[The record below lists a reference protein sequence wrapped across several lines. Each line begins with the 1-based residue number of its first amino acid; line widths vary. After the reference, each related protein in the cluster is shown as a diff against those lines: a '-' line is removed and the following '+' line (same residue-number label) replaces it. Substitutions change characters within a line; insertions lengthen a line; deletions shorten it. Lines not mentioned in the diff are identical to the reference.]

1 MPFFAISATL
11 FKMADI
17 LNAILNKYSQNEA
30 EVIRRAFEFAK
41 NIHNGQKRD
50 SGEEYIFHPLQSAK
64 ILADLNLDYETIS
77 AAMLHDVLE
86 DSDTS
91 PEDIE
96 KEFGANITFLV
107 KAVTKLKNVSYS
119 GEKVYIENFHK
130 MILATAKD
138 LRVVLIKLADRLHN
152 LETIE
157 FFKGDKER
165 VARESLEVYAPL
177 ASRLGMGEIKGIIED
192 LAFPYIYPEDYKKLL
207 AFVKNQIE
215 ENKKYI
221 ADIKPA
227 LEKTLKENGIK
238 FINISA
244 RAKHLYSLW
253 KKLQKYDFNL
263 ERIYDLVALRIIVP
277 DIASCYE
284 TLGILHKYWQP
295 LPGRIK
301 DYIALPK
308 PNGYQSLHTTVF
320 CDGGKI
326 TEFQIRTEEMQKNA
340 DYGIAAHWSY
350 KENKNHIT
358 KKLSWIKQLQEWQ
371 LQNMSLQEFWE
382 NAKIDFFKD
391 RIFVFTPK
399 GDVIELP
406 EGSTPIDFAYA
417 VHTDLGNR
425 CSLSKVNGKIMAIN
439 QPLND
444 GDIIEIVVNKKQ
456 NPSRDWLEFVKT
468 SKARSKIREHLKLK
482 LI

>member
-1 MPFFAISATL
+1 
-11 FKMADI
+11 MAEL
-17 LNAILNKYSQNEA
+17 LNAILNKYSQKEA

-64 ILADLNLDYETIS
+64 ILADLNLDYETVS

-86 DSDTS
+86 DSDTK
-91 PEDIE
+91 PETLE
-96 KEFGANITFLV
+96 KEFGINITFLV
-107 KAVTKLKNVSYS
+107 KAVTKLNRVSYS
-119 GEKVYIENFHK
+119 GEKGYIENFHK

-138 LRVVLIKLADRLHN
+138 VRVVLIKLADRLHN

-157 FFKGDKER
+157 AFKGNRER
-165 VARESLEVYAPL
+165 MARESLEVYAPL
-177 ASRLGMGEIKGIIED
+177 ASRLGMGEIKGIMED
-192 LAFPYIYPEDYKKLL
+192 LAFPYVYPEDYKKLVG
-207 AFVKNQIE
+207 FVSDKIE
-215 ENKKYI
+215 GNKKYV
-221 ADIKPA
+221 ASIKPTV
-227 LEKTLKENGIK
+227 EKTLIENGIK
-238 FINISA
+238 FTKLSA

-253 KKLQKYDFNL
+253 LKLQKYDFNL
-263 ERIYDLVALRIIVP
+263 ERIYDLVALRVIVP

-284 TLGILHKYWQP
+284 TLGILHKYWSP

-326 TEFQIRTEEMQKNA
+326 TEFQIRTEEMNKNA

-350 KENKNHIT
+350 KEDKNPLA
-358 KKLSWIKQLQEWQ
+358 KKLSWITQLQEWQ
-371 LQNMSLQEFWE
+371 LQNMSSQEFWE
-382 NAKIDFFKD
+382 NAKIDFFKN

-406 EGSTPIDFAYA
+406 EGSTPVDFAYS

-425 CSLSKVNGKIMAIN
+425 CSQAKVNGKITGIN

-444 GDIIEIVVNKKQ
+444 GDIVEIVINKKQ
-456 NPSRDWLEFVKT
+456 NPSRDWLGFVKT
-468 SKARSKIREHLKLK
+468 SKARSKIKEKLK
-482 LI
+482 LTGQTTFRA